1 MRVFSK
7 FIFIILFIIS
17 QILCGQVTVSDA
29 FQNTLKKISKERVK
43 NEIIDWI
50 SKQDI
55 LVGIVSKDLI
65 TQLIDNGKNEEAVL
79 KSTANVTA
87 TMLYLGGIKRIAE
100 SFLEEHI
107 ELVDSSKKSG
117 LNQNELIAYTALYY
131 YYSERIKYNL
141 YVSSEILKMQ
151 NIKTTIA
158 NLQTKEGQLL
168 PAVFGR
174 YISKIKHGSEAKELI
189 WLDVRVLEYI
199 QLNFTKLLLD
209 PTNYRVSVESTL
221 ISLRSVVKDTS
232 LTNTTGM
239 RFLKETSQNLIEAYQ
254 KSYKVNSF
262 FILDKSLLD
271 NDNVEIERIL
281 TLKSDDVNN
290 ILAEP
295 FNNLIQSSEYS
306 FVDMD
311 GARKVLV
318 SIVRQLLEQWI
329 NGSKQSGWKWDYKFA
344 LGGTYFSNYSQ
355 SIDFTILD
363 QLRFE
368 KNWESSSFF
377 IFVGGFFDPLIKNT
391 IYKGGVKVYLAG
403 IGYQYSGISL
413 NIVLGIPYTDLEG
426 KYGNGLTVGY
436 EVPIFDAVE

>member
-1 MRVFSK
+1 MSIIGKSIIVIP
-7 FIFIILFIIS
+7 FIVSNILLS
-17 QILCGQVTVSDA
+17 QVTISDA

-43 NEIIDWI
+43 NEIVEWI

-55 LVGIVSKDLI
+55 IVGIVSKDLI

-100 SFLEEHI
+100 SFLEEHK
-107 ELVDSSKKSG
+107 ELIDSAKIYG
-117 LNQNELIAYTALYY
+117 LNQIELIAYTALYY

-151 NIKTTIA
+151 NVKTTIA

-174 YISKIKHGSEAKELI
+174 FISKIKHGSEAKELI
-189 WLDVRVLEYI
+189 WLDVRVLEYV

-209 PTNYRVSVESTL
+209 PSNYRASVESTL

-239 RFLKETSQNLIEAYQ
+239 RFLKETSQNLIDAYQ
-254 KSYKVNSF
+254 KSYKVNAF

-281 TLKSDDVNN
+281 SLKSDDVNN

-311 GARKVLV
+311 GAKKVLV

-329 NGSKQSGWKWDYKFA
+329 SGSKQSGWKWEYKFA
-344 LGGTYFSNYSQ
+344 LGGTYFTNYTQ
-355 SIDFTILD
+355 SIDFTVVD
-363 QLRFE
+363 QLRFIR
-368 KNWESSSFF
+368 NWESSSIY

-391 IYKGGVKVYLAG
+391 IYKDGVKVYLTG
-403 IGYQYSGISL
+403 IGYQYSSISF
-413 NIVLGIPYTDLEG
+413 NIVLGIPYTDLKG
-426 KYGNGLTVGY
+426 KYGNGISLGY
-436 EVPIFDAVE
+436 EVPIFDVLE